1 MTIEFVYVILVL
13 KSYSQFSNFE
23 KYLFRNIT
31 FWALSQFL
39 SSFVL
44 LPDSKILNSL
54 YICLQILY
62 FELHLIFYRYFE
74 YYVAHSCRCLWNI
87 YGYLLQH
94 QDKCNQFIDEKQIFY
109 YSLKFKYILPYKLI
123 KINSNFNA
131 FYVMKIV

>member
-23 KYLFRNIT
+23 KYLFRNTI
-31 FWALSQFL
+31 FWVLSQFL
-39 SSFVL
+39 SNFVL
-44 LPDSKILNSL
+44 LPDSKIPNSL

-74 YYVAHSCRCLWNI
+74 HYVAHSCRCLWNI

-94 QDKCNQFIDEKQIFY
+94 QDKCKQFIDEKQIFY
-109 YSLKFKYILPYKLI
+109 YSLKFKYILRYKLI
-123 KINSNFNA
+123 KL
-131 FYVMKIV
+131 IVILMHFM